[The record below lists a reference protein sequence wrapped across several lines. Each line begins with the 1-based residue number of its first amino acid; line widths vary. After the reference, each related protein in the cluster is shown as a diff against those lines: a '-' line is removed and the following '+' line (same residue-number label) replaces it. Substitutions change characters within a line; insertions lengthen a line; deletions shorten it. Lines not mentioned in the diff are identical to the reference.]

1 MTPWTVARQAHLS
14 MGVSRHEY
22 WSGVPFPPPGDLPD
36 LGTEPVSSVSLALQA
51 DSLPLSYQEAHSQF
65 IHLIAPATG
74 YILKLIL
81 FSFKEANL

>member
-14 MGVSRHEY
+14 MGVSRQEY